1 MYEGDLRRKAETTK
15 RGGPPSRVQGRPDRV
30 ALWAVFV
37 AVAALIAG
45 AVSAATANAAGSG
58 GTSTEAECAE
68 TRFGKRALK
77 LGDCGDD
84 VKTLNWVLKAKRYAN
99 GVGLHEQFDDP
110 THGAVRKLQRRAG
123 LSGTGVVNKKTRREV
138 KSGMKSKVA
147 SWYGP
152 GFYGGRTACGQRLK
166 RKTIGIAHRRLPCGT
181 KVVLNKGG
189 RWLRTRVID
198 RGPFIK
204 GRTWDLTRRASRAL
218 GMKWTERVRSSVV
231 RGK

>member
-1 MYEGDLRRKAETTK
+1 MYEGDYRRKAGTTK

-45 AVSAATANAAGSG
+45 AVSAATANAAGSD
-58 GTSTEAECAE
+58 GTSTEAECADDP
-68 TRFGKRALK
+68 FGKRALQ

-84 VKTLNWVLKAKRYAN
+84 VKTLNWVLKAKRSASA
-99 GVGLHEQFDDP
+99 VGLHKQFDDL
-110 THGAVRKLQRRAG
+110 TDGAVRRLQRRADI
-123 LSGTGVVNKKTRREV
+123 SSTGVVNKRTHREL
-138 KSGMKSKVA
+138 KSGMKDKVA

-166 RKTIGIAHRRLPCGT
+166 RKTIGVAHRRLPCGT
-181 KVVLNKGG
+181 KVVFNKGG

-231 RGK
+231 RGE